1 MRGRPEQR
9 RHDAAQRPCEMGHR
23 APAPPASCQN
33 ARVKSAPN
41 PLPSACPCGSGRAY
55 PACCGRW
62 HDGPGLLRAPD
73 AESLMRSRYSAFVL
87 DLLDYL
93 RQTWHPDTRPADL
106 SPNPPNLKW
115 LGLQVRR
122 HEKQDDDHAIVE
134 FVARCRQDGRASRL
148 HETSRFV
155 RQDGRWLYVD
165 GDQHT

>member
-1 MRGRPEQR
+1 MK
-9 RHDAAQRPCEMGHR
+9 AAPFSPA
-23 APAPPASCQN
+23 AP
-33 ARVKSAPN
+33 
-41 PLPSACPCGSGRAY
+41 CPCDSKLPYAG
-55 PACCGRW
+55 CCGRW
-62 HDGPGLLRAPD
+62 HHGPTLLQAPD

-87 DLLDYL
+87 DRLDYL

-106 SPNPPNLKW
+106 APNPPNLKW

-122 HEKQDDDHAIVE
+122 HEQQDDDHAIVE

-165 GDQHT
+165 GDLHT

>member
-1 MRGRPEQR
+1 
-9 RHDAAQRPCEMGHR
+9 
-23 APAPPASCQN
+23 
-33 ARVKSAPN
+33 
-41 PLPSACPCGSGRAY
+41 
-55 PACCGRW
+55 
-62 HDGPGLLRAPD
+62 
-73 AESLMRSRYSAFVL
+73 MRSRYSAFVL

-106 SPNPPNLKW
+106 APNPPNLKW

-122 HEKQDDDHAIVE
+122 HEKQNDDHAIVE